1 MGRVIDSRTRTKIL
15 QAALHH
21 IALFGEEKLSM
32 SGVADEASL
41 SRGTVYRYFTN
52 REQLL
57 DALAEFVRERFQSGV
72 TRAIEGGGDTRDKL
86 RRIFAGSIDQ
96 ETRLAVQRLREL
108 QPAFTLTFLT
118 THMPDFNAVFK
129 AALRDDFEGR
139 DLRLGIDEFVELLT
153 RMSVGTTLFGD
164 SPELVE
170 RLMLT
175 LWDAIQPAENRNG
188 RTAAIKAVKPA
199 RPIKAVTTARSA

>member
-1 MGRVIDSRTRTKIL
+1 MATVIDSRTRTKIL

-21 IALFGEEKLSM
+21 IALFGEDKLSM

-72 TRAIEGGGDTRDKL
+72 TGAAEGGGDTRDKL
-86 RRIFAGSIDQ
+86 RRIFAGSIDD
-96 ETRLAVQRLREL
+96 ETRLAVRRLREL

-118 THMPDFNAVFK
+118 SHMPDFSAVFK
-129 AALRDDFEGR
+129 AALLPDFAGK
-139 DLRLGIDEFVELLT
+139 DLRLTIDEFVELLT

-164 SPELVE
+164 DPELIE
-170 RLMLT
+170 RLVLT
-175 LWDAIQPAENRNG
+175 LWDAIQPVQTKNG
-188 RTAAIKAVKPA
+188 RTAAVRAARPVKAVKA
-199 RPIKAVTTARSA
+199 ARSA